1 MAAAEGG
8 IGRLRLAQFQF
19 RAADAEGKVVEGM
32 IEAAESAAVIARLQD
47 RGLLPI
53 RIGAVAAGTAAAVRR
68 APGSRRFQGRLGQR
82 HLLVV
87 TQELSALLGA
97 GLPLDRSLAT
107 LTELADHPEMRRILD
122 AVLTAVRGGK
132 SLADALGE
140 HKLFPPLYVNMVRA
154 GELGGFLDP
163 ALARLA
169 EYLERSQD
177 LRREVVTALTYPAI
191 LTGVLAA
198 SLIFLLVYVLPR
210 FSALFEGMGK
220 AMPLPARIV
229 MGTSDVIRSYW
240 WVGAAV
246 IALSVFGFRRWVA
259 TPAGR
264 LRWDQT
270 KLRIAGLGLILRKME
285 VSGVTRTLGTLLK
298 SGVPMIQA
306 LTTARAV
313 VTNVVIANALGDVEV
328 GVREGAGVGNPLAR
342 SGAFPAL
349 AVQMISVGEETGKLD
364 DMLLRVAE
372 HYDREVRSQ
381 VMQFTRLLEP
391 MLIVFMGLLVGG
403 VVVSMLT
410 AIFSINDLPM

>member
-1 MAAAEGG
+1 
-8 IGRLRLAQFQF
+8 LAQFQF

-32 IEAAESAAVIARLQD
+32 IEAAESAMVIARLQD
-47 RGLLPI
+47 RGLIPI
-53 RIGAVAAGTAAAVRR
+53 RIGAATAAKTTGR
-68 APGSRRFQGRLGQR
+68 ATTSARRFQGRLGQR
-82 HLLVV
+82 HLLIV

-107 LTELADHPEMRRILD
+107 LTELADHSDLRRILD
-122 AVLTAVRGGK
+122 EVLTAVRGGK

-140 HKLFPPLYVNMVRA
+140 HKFFPTLYVNMVRA
-154 GELGGFLDP
+154 GEVGGFLDS
-163 ALARLA
+163 ALERLSD
-169 EYLERSQD
+169 YLERSQD

-191 LTGVLAA
+191 LTGVLGA

-229 MGTSDVIRSYW
+229 MGTSDAIRSYW
-240 WVGAAV
+240 WVAVIV
-246 IALSVFGFRRWVA
+246 IALSSFAFRRWVA

-270 KLRIAGLGLILRKME
+270 KLRVAGLGMIIRKME
-285 VSGVTRTLGTLLK
+285 VSGVTRTLGTLIK

-313 VTNVVIANALGDVEV
+313 VGNVVIANALGDVEV
-328 GVREGAGVGNPLAR
+328 GVREGAGVSNPLAR

-364 DMLLRVAE
+364 EMLLRVAE
-372 HYDREVRSQ
+372 HYDREVRAQ

-391 MLIVFMGLLVGG
+391 VMIVVMGLLVGG

>member
-1 MAAAEGG
+1 MGR

-32 IEAAESAAVIARLQD
+32 IEAAESAMVIARLQD
-47 RGLLPI
+47 RGLIPI
-53 RIGAVAAGTAAAVRR
+53 RIGAATAAKSTGRTTT
-68 APGSRRFQGRLGQR
+68 GGRRFQGRLGQR
-82 HLLVV
+82 HLLIV

-107 LTELADHPEMRRILD
+107 LTELADHSELRRILD
-122 AVLTAVRGGK
+122 EVLTAVRGGK

-140 HKLFPPLYVNMVRA
+140 HKFFPTLYVNMVRA
-154 GELGGFLDP
+154 GEVGGFLDS
-163 ALARLA
+163 ALERLSD
-169 EYLERSQD
+169 YLERSQD

-191 LTGVLAA
+191 LTGVLGA

-229 MGTSDVIRSYW
+229 MGTSDAIRSYW
-240 WVGAAV
+240 WVAV
-246 IALSVFGFRRWVA
+246 IVIAISTFSFRRWVA

-270 KLRIAGLGLILRKME
+270 KLRIAGLGIIIRKME
-285 VSGVTRTLGTLLK
+285 VSGVTRTLGTLIK

-313 VTNVVIANALGDVEV
+313 VGNVVVANALGDVEV
-328 GVREGAGVGNPLAR
+328 GVREGAGVSNPLAR

-364 DMLLRVAE
+364 EMMLRVAE
-372 HYDREVRSQ
+372 HYDREVRAQ

-391 MLIVFMGLLVGG
+391 VMIVVMGLLVGG

>member
-1 MAAAEGG
+1 
-8 IGRLRLAQFQF
+8 LAQFQF

-32 IEAAESAAVIARLQD
+32 IEAAESAAVVARLQD
-47 RGLLPI
+47 RGLIPI
-53 RIGAVAAGTAAAVRR
+53 RVGAATATAARAAIRRGPGVRR
-68 APGSRRFQGRLGQR
+68 FEGRLGQR
-82 HLLVV
+82 HLLIV

-107 LTELADHPEMRRILD
+107 LTELADHSQLHRILD
-122 AVLTAVRGGK
+122 EVLTAVRGGK

-140 HKLFPPLYVNMVRA
+140 HKFFPTLYVNMVRA
-154 GELGGFLDP
+154 GEVGGFLDS
-163 ALARLA
+163 ALERLSD
-169 EYLERSQD
+169 YLERSQD

-191 LTGVLAA
+191 LTGVLGA

-229 MGTSDVIRSYW
+229 MGTSDAIRAYW
-240 WVGAAV
+240 WVAVIV
-246 IALSVFGFRRWVA
+246 IALVSFVFRRWVA
-259 TPAGR
+259 TTGGR
-264 LRWDQT
+264 LKWDQT
-270 KLRIAGLGLILRKME
+270 KLRVAGLGMILRKME
-285 VSGVTRTLGTLLK
+285 VSGVTRTLGTLIK

-313 VTNVVIANALGDVEV
+313 VGNVVISNALGDVEV
-328 GVREGAGVGNPLAR
+328 GVREGAGVSNPLAR

-364 DMLLRVAE
+364 EMLLRVAE
-372 HYDREVRSQ
+372 HYDREVRAQ

-391 MLIVFMGLLVGG
+391 MMIVIMGLLVGG

>member
-1 MAAAEGG
+1 
-8 IGRLRLAQFQF
+8 LAQFQF

-47 RGLLPI
+47 RGLIPI
-53 RIGAVAAGTAAAVRR
+53 RVGAAAGKVATGRPAART
-68 APGSRRFQGRLGQR
+68 RRFQGRLGQR
-82 HLLVV
+82 HLLIV

-107 LTELADHPEMRRILD
+107 LVELADHPELRRILD
-122 AVLTAVRGGK
+122 DVLTAVRGGK
-132 SLADALGE
+132 SLGDALGE
-140 HKLFPPLYVNMVRA
+140 HKFFPSLYVNMVRA
-154 GELGGFLDP
+154 GELGGFLDA
-163 ALARLA
+163 ALERLA
-169 EYLERSQD
+169 DYLERSQD

-191 LTGVLAA
+191 LTGVLGA
-198 SLIFLLVYVLPR
+198 SLIFLLIYVLPR
-210 FSALFEGMGK
+210 FSALFEGMNR

-229 MGTSDVIRSYW
+229 MGTSNVLRAYW

-246 IALSVFGFRRWVA
+246 IAIGVFAFRRWVA

-270 KLRIAGLGLILRKME
+270 KLRIAGLGMIIRKME
-285 VSGVTRTLGTLLK
+285 VSGVTRTLGTLIK

-313 VTNVVIANALGDVEV
+313 VGNVVLANALGDVEV
-328 GVREGAGVGNPLAR
+328 GVREGAGVANPLAR
-342 SGAFPAL
+342 TGTFPAL

-364 DMLLRVAE
+364 EMLLRVSD
-372 HYDREVRSQ
+372 HYDREVRAQ
-381 VMQFTRLLEP
+381 VMQFTRMLEP
-391 MLIVFMGLLVGG
+391 MMIVVMGLLVGG

>member
-1 MAAAEGG
+1 M
-8 IGRLRLAQFQF
+8 AQFQF

-47 RGLLPI
+47 RGLIPI
-53 RIGAVAAGTAAAVRR
+53 RVGVAAGKVAIGRKGPRASRFTA
-68 APGSRRFQGRLGQR
+68 RLGQR
-82 HLLVV
+82 HLLIV

-107 LTELADHPEMRRILD
+107 LVELADHPELHRILD
-122 AVLTAVRGGK
+122 EVMTAVRGGK
-132 SLADALGE
+132 SLGDSLAE
-140 HKLFPPLYVNMVRA
+140 HKFFPSLYVNMVRA
-154 GELGGFLDP
+154 GEVGGFLDS
-163 ALARLA
+163 ALERLA
-169 EYLERSQD
+169 DYLERSQD

-191 LTGVLAA
+191 LTLVLAS
-198 SLIFLLVYVLPR
+198 SLIFLLIYVLPR
-210 FSALFEGMGK
+210 FSALFEGMGR
-220 AMPLPARIV
+220 ALPLPAQIV
-229 MGTSDVIRSYW
+229 MGTSNFLRAYW
-240 WVGAAV
+240 WVGALL
-246 IALSVFGFRRWVA
+246 IGLGFFGFRRWTA

-270 KLRIAGLGLILRKME
+270 KLKIAGLGMILRKME
-285 VSGVTRTLGTLLK
+285 VSGVTRTLGTLIK

-306 LTTARAV
+306 LVTARAV
-313 VTNVVIANALGDVEV
+313 VGNVVISNALGDVEV
-328 GVREGAGVGNPLAR
+328 GVREGAGVSKPLAR

-364 DMLLRVAE
+364 DMLLRVAD
-372 HYDREVRSQ
+372 HYDKEVRAQ

-391 MLIVFMGLLVGG
+391 MMIVVMGLLVGG

>member
-1 MAAAEGG
+1 MAAAEGR

-47 RGLLPI
+47 RGLIPI
-53 RIGAVAAGTAAAVRR
+53 RIGVAAGKVVTGRPMAR
-68 APGSRRFQGRLGQR
+68 ARRFQARLGQR
-82 HLLVV
+82 HLLIV

-107 LTELADHPEMRRILD
+107 LVELADHPELRRILD
-122 AVLTAVRGGK
+122 EVLTAVRGGK
-132 SLADALGE
+132 SLGDALGE
-140 HKLFPPLYVNMVRA
+140 HKFFPSLYVNMVRA
-154 GELGGFLDP
+154 GEVGGFLDS
-163 ALARLA
+163 ALSRLA
-169 EYLERSQD
+169 DYLERSQD

-191 LTGVLAA
+191 LTGVLGA
-198 SLIFLLVYVLPR
+198 SLIFLLIYVLPR
-210 FSALFEGMGK
+210 FSALFEGMNR

-229 MGTSDVIRSYW
+229 MGTSNALRAYW
-240 WVGAAV
+240 WVGALV
-246 IALSVFGFRRWVA
+246 IALSVFSFRRWVA

-270 KLRIAGLGLILRKME
+270 KLKVAGLGHIIRKME
-285 VSGVTRTLGTLLK
+285 VSGVTRTLGTLIK

-313 VTNVVIANALGDVEV
+313 VGNVVIANALGDVEV
-328 GVREGAGVGNPLAR
+328 GVREGAGVSNPLAR

-364 DMLLRVAE
+364 DMLLRVAD
-372 HYDREVRSQ
+372 HYDREVRAQ

-391 MLIVFMGLLVGG
+391 MLIVIMGLLVGA

-410 AIFSINDLPM
+410 AIFSSNVLPM